1 MDESLPLFPL
11 TTALV
16 PGLVLPL
23 HIFEPR
29 YRMMVEELLDKPEDE
44 REFGIVAFRESHT
57 LTPKQSSPGVGPDDP
72 SPDDPSPSDPSAA
85 DADLYPV
92 GVSAV
97 IRQAERRDDGRYDID
112 TIGSRRFRLDNVDRS
127 APLVRA
133 SVTFLPEP
141 EVDSDDPH
149 VMVAVQ
155 AAMQAFDKYRSIL
168 GGRLNEA
175 DDDSDADDDQVP
187 TDPAVLS
194 YLITAA
200 LVVDGSTRQE
210 LLATPDAVAR
220 LRLGT
225 RILSSESALI
235 SAFGA
240 IPALDL
246 LNTTPSE
253 N

>member
-1 MDESLPLFPL
+1 
-11 TTALV
+11 
-16 PGLVLPL
+16 
-23 HIFEPR
+23 
-29 YRMMVEELLDKPEDE
+29 MMVEELLDKPEDE

-97 IRQAERRDDGRYDID
+97 IRQAERRDDGRYDIV

>member
-1 MDESLPLFPL
+1 MVESLPLFPL

-29 YRMMVEELLDKPEDE
+29 YRLMVEELLDKPEDE
-44 REFGIVAFRESHT
+44 REFGIVAFRESHS
-57 LTPKQSSPGVGPDDP
+57 LAPKQLSPGDGPEDDASLSEP
-72 SPDDPSPSDPSAA
+72 PAA
-85 DADLYPV
+85 NADLYPV

-97 IRQAERRDDGRYDID
+97 IRQAERRDDGRYDIV
-112 TIGSRRFRLDNVDRS
+112 TIGARRFRLDDVDRS
-127 APLVRA
+127 APLLRA

-141 EVDSDDPH
+141 EIDSDDPR
-149 VMVAVQ
+149 VITAVQ
-155 AAMQAFDKYRSIL
+155 SAMQAFDKYRSIL

-175 DDDSDADDDQVP
+175 DDDSDVDDDQVP
-187 TDPAVLS
+187 TDPSVLS

-200 LVVDGSTRQE
+200 LVVYGSTRQD
-210 LLATPDAVAR
+210 LLAAPDAVTR

-225 RILSSESALI
+225 RVLSSESALI

-246 LNTTPSE
+246 LNSTPSE

>member
-97 IRQAERRDDGRYDID
+97 IRQAERRDDGRYDIV

-220 LRLGT
+220 LLLGA

>member
-29 YRMMVEELLDKPEDE
+29 YRLMVEELLDKPEDE
-44 REFGIVAFRESHT
+44 REFGIVAFRESHS
-57 LTPKQSSPGVGPDDP
+57 LAPKQPSPGDGPDDGA
-72 SPDDPSPSDPSAA
+72 SPNEPSAE
-85 DADLYPV
+85 DAELYPV

-97 IRQAERRDDGRYDID
+97 IRQAERREDGRYDIV
-112 TIGSRRFRLDNVDRS
+112 TIGSRRFRIENVDRS

-141 EVDSDDPH
+141 EIDSDDPH

-155 AAMQAFDKYRSIL
+155 AAMQAFDKYRSVL

-175 DDDSDADDDQVP
+175 DDNDDDDQVP
-187 TDPAVLS
+187 ADPSVLS

-200 LVVDGSTRQE
+200 LVVDGSTRQK
-210 LLATPDAVAR
+210 LLAAPDAIAR

-225 RILSSESALI
+225 RVLSSESALI

-246 LNTTPSE
+246 LNSTPSE

>member
-57 LTPKQSSPGVGPDDP
+57 LTPKRSSPGVG
-72 SPDDPSPSDPSAA
+72 PDDPSPSDPSAA
-85 DADLYPV
+85 DAELYPV

-97 IRQAERRDDGRYDID
+97 IRQAERRDDGRYDIV

-141 EVDSDDPH
+141 EVDSGDPR
-149 VMVAVQ
+149 VMSVVQ
-155 AAMQAFDKYRSIL
+155 SAMQAFDKYRSIL

-187 TDPAVLS
+187 VDPAVLS

-210 LLATPDAVAR
+210 LLATPDAVSR

-225 RILSSESALI
+225 RILFSESALI

>member
-57 LTPKQSSPGVGPDDP
+57 LMPKQSSPGDKPDDS
-72 SPDDPSPSDPSAA
+72 SPGDRSAA
-85 DADLYPV
+85 DAELYPV

-97 IRQAERRDDGRYDID
+97 IRQAERRDDGRYDIV

-141 EVDSDDPH
+141 EVDSDDPR
-149 VMVAVQ
+149 VMSAVQ
-155 AAMQAFDKYRSIL
+155 SAMQAFDKYRSIL

-200 LVVDGSTRQE
+200 LVVNGSTRQK
-210 LLATPDAVAR
+210 LLAAPDAIAR

-225 RILSSESALI
+225 RVLSSESALI

>member
-1 MDESLPLFPL
+1 MDQSLPLFPL

-23 HIFEPR
+23 HIVEPR
-29 YRMMVEELLDKPEDE
+29 YRMMVQELLGKPEDE
-44 REFGIVAFRESHT
+44 REFGIVALRESHT
-57 LTPKQSSPGVGPDDP
+57 LTPKQSSPGDVPDDDA
-72 SPDDPSPSDPSAA
+72 SPIDPSAE
-85 DADLYPV
+85 DAELYPV

-97 IRQAERRDDGRYDID
+97 IRQAERGDDGRYDIV
-112 TIGSRRFRLDNVDRS
+112 TIGSRRFRLEHVDRT
-127 APLVRA
+127 APLLRA
-133 SVTFLPEP
+133 PVTFLPEP
-141 EVDSDDPH
+141 EVDSEDPR
-149 VMVAVQ
+149 VASAVQ
-155 AAMQAFDKYRSIL
+155 SAMQAFDTYRSIL

-175 DDDSDADDDQVP
+175 NDDNDADDDQVP
-187 TDPAVLS
+187 ADPAVLS

-210 LLATPDAVAR
+210 LLAAPDALSR

-225 RILSSESALI
+225 RVLSSESALI

>member
-72 SPDDPSPSDPSAA
+72 SPDDPSSSDPSAA

-97 IRQAERRDDGRYDID
+97 IRQAERRDDGRYDIV

-187 TDPAVLS
+187 TDAAVLS

>member
-97 IRQAERRDDGRYDID
+97 IRQAERRDDGRYDIV

-210 LLATPDAVAR
+210 LLATPDTVAR

>member
-1 MDESLPLFPL
+1 MNESLPLFPL

-29 YRMMVEELLDKPEDE
+29 YRLMVEELLDKPENE
-44 REFGIVAFRESHT
+44 REFGIVAFRESHS
-57 LTPKQSSPGVGPDDP
+57 LAPKQ
-72 SPDDPSPSDPSAA
+72 PSPSDGPDHGASTSEPLAE
-85 DADLYPV
+85 DAELYPV

-97 IRQAERRDDGRYDID
+97 IRQAERRDDGRYDIV

-127 APLVRA
+127 APLLRA

-141 EVDSDDPH
+141 EVDSGDPR
-149 VMVAVQ
+149 VMSVVQ
-155 AAMQAFDKYRSIL
+155 SAMQAFDKYRSIL

-210 LLATPDAVAR
+210 LLAAPDAVSR

-225 RILSSESALI
+225 RILSS
-235 SAFGA
+235 
-240 IPALDL
+240 
-246 LNTTPSE
+246 
-253 N
+253 

>member
-57 LTPKQSSPGVGPDDP
+57 LTPKQSSPGDKPDDS
-72 SPDDPSPSDPSAA
+72 SPGDPSAA
-85 DADLYPV
+85 DAEFYPV

-97 IRQAERRDDGRYDID
+97 IRQAERRDDGRYDIV

-133 SVTFLPEP
+133 SVTFLPES
-141 EVDSDDPH
+141 EVDSDDPR
-149 VMVAVQ
+149 VMSAVQ
-155 AAMQAFDKYRSIL
+155 SAMQAFDKYRSIL

-175 DDDSDADDDQVP
+175 DDDSDSDDDQVP

-200 LVVDGSTRQE
+200 LVVDGSTRQK
-210 LLATPDAVAR
+210 LLAAPDAIAR

-225 RILSSESALI
+225 RVLFSESALI

>member
-1 MDESLPLFPL
+1 
-11 TTALV
+11 
-16 PGLVLPL
+16 
-23 HIFEPR
+23 
-29 YRMMVEELLDKPEDE
+29 
-44 REFGIVAFRESHT
+44 
-57 LTPKQSSPGVGPDDP
+57 
-72 SPDDPSPSDPSAA
+72 
-85 DADLYPV
+85 V

-97 IRQAERRDDGRYDID
+97 IRQAERREDGRYDIV
-112 TIGSRRFRLDNVDRS
+112 TIGSRRFRIEDVDRS

-141 EVDSDDPH
+141 EIDSDDPH

-155 AAMQAFDKYRSIL
+155 AAMQAFDKYRSVL
-168 GGRLNEA
+168 SGRLNEA
-175 DDDSDADDDQVP
+175 DDNDDDDQVP
-187 TDPAVLS
+187 ADPSVLS

-200 LVVDGSTRQE
+200 LVVDGSTRQK
-210 LLATPDAVAR
+210 LLAAPDAIAR

-225 RILSSESALI
+225 RVLSSESALI

-246 LNTTPSE
+246 LNSTPSE

>member
-72 SPDDPSPSDPSAA
+72 SPSDSSAA
-85 DADLYPV
+85 DAELYPV

-97 IRQAERRDDGRYDID
+97 IRQAERRDDGRYDIV

-133 SVTFLPEP
+133 SVTFLPEA
-141 EVDSDDPH
+141 EVDSDDPR
-149 VMVAVQ
+149 VMSAVQ
-155 AAMQAFDKYRSIL
+155 SAMQAFDKYRSIL

-175 DDDSDADDDQVP
+175 DDDSDSDDDQVP

-200 LVVDGSTRQE
+200 LVVDGSTRQK
-210 LLATPDAVAR
+210 LLAAPDAIAR

-225 RILSSESALI
+225 RVLFSESALI

>member
-57 LTPKQSSPGVGPDDP
+57 LTPKQSSPGVRPDDP
-72 SPDDPSPSDPSAA
+72 SPDDPSPGDPSAA

-97 IRQAERRDDGRYDID
+97 IRQAERRDDGRYDIV

>member
-1 MDESLPLFPL
+1 
-11 TTALV
+11 
-16 PGLVLPL
+16 
-23 HIFEPR
+23 
-29 YRMMVEELLDKPEDE
+29 MMVEELLDKPEDE

-57 LTPKQSSPGVGPDDP
+57 LTPKQSSPSDGPDD
-72 SPDDPSPSDPSAA
+72 SSPSDRPAA
-85 DADLYPV
+85 DAELYPV

-97 IRQAERRDDGRYDID
+97 IRQAERREDGRYDIV
-112 TIGSRRFRLDNVDRS
+112 TIGSRRFRIDDVDRS

-133 SVTFLPEP
+133 SVTFLLEP
-141 EVDSDDPH
+141 EIDSYDPR
-149 VMVAVQ
+149 VMAAVQ

-168 GGRLNEA
+168 GGRLNET
-175 DDDSDADDDQVP
+175 DDNDDDDQVP
-187 TDPAVLS
+187 ADPSVLS

-200 LVVDGSTRQE
+200 LVVDGSTRQK
-210 LLATPDAVAR
+210 LLAAPDAIAR

-225 RILSSESALI
+225 RVLSSESALI

-246 LNTTPSE
+246 LNSTPSE